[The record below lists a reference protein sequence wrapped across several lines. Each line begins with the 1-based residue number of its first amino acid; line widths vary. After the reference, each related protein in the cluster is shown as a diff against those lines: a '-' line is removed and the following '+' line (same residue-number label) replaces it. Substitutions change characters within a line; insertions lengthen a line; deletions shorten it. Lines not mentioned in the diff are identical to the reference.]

1 MSDEAISAPPTTWP
15 VLADPQQLERI
26 IDIIAKE
33 GSVDREK
40 ITPDATLETIG
51 LASMDVV
58 MILMGVEEKL
68 GVYIPMDA
76 ELASARNLSEFVAAI
91 AKAMQSSG
99 QPVEV
104 AKTN

>member
-1 MSDEAISAPPTTWP
+1 MSDAAITAPPTSWP
-15 VLADPQQLERI
+15 ALGDPTQLDRI
-26 IDIIAKE
+26 IDIIAQE

-40 ITPDATLETIG
+40 ITPDATLETVG

-76 ELASARNLSEFVAAI
+76 DLASARNLSEFVAAI
-91 AKAMQSSG
+91 AKAMQTSG
-99 QPVEV
+99 APVEV